1 MGRVTPRRAS
11 RAKGAPGAPGVPLA
25 RLLAMA
31 YRHLIDGLHARLAEH
46 GYHDVRPSFG
56 YVLLAA
62 RDAPVPARA
71 LADLLGVTKQAASQ
85 LIDAMALGGYVQRRD
100 DPDDARAK
108 LVALTPR
115 GRSFLGTVEAIYDE
129 LEADWAAVLGRPRL
143 EAIRRDLTAVLE
155 AAHGGALPQVRP
167 TP

>member
-1 MGRVTPRRAS
+1 MK
-11 RAKGAPGAPGVPLA
+11 RAKPARPVPMA

-31 YRHLIDGLHARLAEH
+31 YRVLVDRLHERLAER
-46 GYHDVRPSFG
+46 GYRDVRPSFG

-71 LADLLGVTKQAASQ
+71 LAELLGVTKQAASQ
-85 LIDAMALGGYVQRRD
+85 LVDAMELGGYVQRRD

-108 LVALTPR
+108 LVELTAR
-115 GRSFLGTVEAIYDE
+115 GRTFLGAVEDIYDG
-129 LEADWAAVLGRPRL
+129 LEAEWAAVIGRGRL
-143 EAIRRDLTAVLE
+143 AAVRHDLTAELQ
-155 AAHGGALPQVRP
+155 AGHGRKLPSVRL